1 MFGQHLL
8 DCFAICLVAQGD
20 HKLANDDDDDV
31 DGDDVDGGDVDEDL
45 DEEGGARQVV
55 EVVEVVNFEITVA

>member
-1 MFGQHLL
+1 M
-8 DCFAICLVAQGD
+8 I
-20 HKLANDDDDDV
+20 DDDDDV

-55 EVVEVVNFEITVA
+55 EVVNFEITVA

>member
-1 MFGQHLL
+1 MMV
-8 DCFAICLVAQGD
+8 IIGD
-20 HKLANDDDDDV
+20 NDNDDGGCDDV
-31 DGDDVDGGDVDEDL
+31 DDEDL

>member
-1 MFGQHLL
+1 MLMMRMMRM
-8 DCFAICLVAQGD
+8 I
-20 HKLANDDDDDV
+20 DDDDDV

>member
-1 MFGQHLL
+1 MI
-8 DCFAICLVAQGD
+8 D
-20 HKLANDDDDDV
+20 NDDDDDYN
-31 DGDDVDGGDVDEDL
+31 DVDADDEDL